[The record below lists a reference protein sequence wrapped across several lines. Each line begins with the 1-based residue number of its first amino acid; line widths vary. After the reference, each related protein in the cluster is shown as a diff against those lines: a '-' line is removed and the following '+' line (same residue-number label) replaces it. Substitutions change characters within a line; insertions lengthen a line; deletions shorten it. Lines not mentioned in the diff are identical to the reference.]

1 MYVYLKNL
9 QGDIIGILDNNKS
22 QIVSY
27 TYDSWG
33 KVISVKDEDGK
44 EITDPNHIGKINP
57 YRYRSYRYDEET
69 GLYYLNSRYYNPEWG
84 RFLNGDNYGGQ
95 VGKILTH
102 NIYAYC
108 GNNPIN
114 RSDSSG
120 LFWQELFE
128 TVVQTIQGWTP
139 AYAGAGG
146 IALVDGPLPF
156 GDAIAAGLTVGITV
170 GAIGYSAY
178 KVATIPKATTKDK
191 AEAIPRTPPKQIKYW
206 KASNNAIR
214 GMPLSYLEAQK
225 EVRQGRNIICDN
237 QIAAFQ
243 IAKWYPEMI
252 GPEIDRDK
260 NGNPIPGHYPHY
272 HINKRHGA
280 PHIWFYEK

>member
-33 KVISVKDEDGK
+33 KVISIKDEDGK

-95 VGKILTH
+95 VGELLTH

-108 GNNPIN
+108 LNNPIN
-114 RSDSSG
+114 NVDYNGNFALALPWVKG
-120 LFWQELFE
+120 L
-128 TVVQTIQGWTP
+128 I
-139 AYAGAGG
+139 
-146 IALVDGPLPF
+146 D
-156 GDAIAAGLTVGITV
+156 AGLAILGFTAGV
-170 GAIGYSAY
+170 AIGENFYHRI
-178 KVATIPKATTKDK
+178 KDKTKSKEVEK
-191 AEAIPRTPPKQIKYW
+191 AEAIPNTKSAPKKTQYW
-206 KASNNAIR
+206 LATKNAEII
-214 GMPLSYLEAQK
+214 PESELTYLEAK
-225 EVRQGRNIICDN
+225 SIVESGGNVMCAN
-237 QIAAFQ
+237 QYAAFR
-243 IAKWYPEMI
+243 IANFYPGRI
-252 GPEIDRDK
+252 LEIDRDE
-260 NGNPIPGHYPHY
+260 NGNPKPGYYWHY
-272 HINKRHGA
+272 HTTANHGK
-280 PHIWFYEK
+280 PHIWFKGDPTFEYERIPERK